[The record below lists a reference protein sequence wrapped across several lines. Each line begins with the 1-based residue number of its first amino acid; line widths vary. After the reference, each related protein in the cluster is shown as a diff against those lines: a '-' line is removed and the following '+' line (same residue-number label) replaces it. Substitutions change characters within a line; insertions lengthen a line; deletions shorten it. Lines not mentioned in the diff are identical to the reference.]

1 LPLFPLLA
9 FCAVALPAAQTAP
22 PAPRVIA
29 ATVLHLNVANLDE
42 SLAFYRDVLGME
54 KYEEGATR
62 AGEFLGGEPGGKLRS
77 ARVRVPGS
85 TFGMELV
92 EWSGVPLRPEH
103 RNFNDP
109 GAIMLALDVRDFDPK
124 LAGAKKLGFK
134 VITKNGEAEVSN
146 GRRSIML
153 HDPNGYIVELTD
165 VGANPQLGVNALP
178 GPIARAVLWVTVRDI
193 DETVKFYKEALGVDF
208 PNGPAAGPPLERVKA
223 LYDAPTLTKMRT
235 ARGSF
240 PGIEFPS
247 IGFQEFTGPERQRP
261 LRHRVMDPGGPT
273 IPVTVKAEDF
283 AAIIAA
289 VRNDGGLIGQGA
301 TSETLPADARA
312 SWIRDPNGLLFR
324 VGTPAPAR
332 GGGGGQPAA
341 GGGQRA
347 GGEGQRGG
355 GGRGGNLFP
364 PFSNLQVLPR
374 GIDQQ
379 QLLQIMLGYE
389 SALGITCE
397 HCHVDFGR
405 GNPMNDFASDAK
417 PPKKT
422 ARVMMTMLRDINQ
435 KLSTD
440 LGKAP
445 ADVTNVQC
453 GTCHRGKAV
462 PEYVAPPPPP
472 QPGAPQGGRAG
483 RGQ

>member
-1 LPLFPLLA
+1 VSRRFHAPFVRSVSL
-9 FCAVALPAAQTAP
+9 CAVLTCCLVSLPTAQTP
-22 PAPRVIA
+22 RPAQRVID
-29 ATVLHLNVANLDE
+29 ATVLHVNVANLDD
-42 SLAFYRDVLGME
+42 SLGFYRDVLGME
-54 KYEEGATR
+54 KYEDGALR

-77 ARVRVPGS
+77 ARVRVPGGLFS
-85 TFGMELV
+85 MEIV

-109 GAIMLALDVRDFDPK
+109 GAIMLAFDVRDYDTK
-124 LAGAKKLGFK
+124 LAGAKKLGWT
-134 VITKNGEAEVSN
+134 VITRNGVPEVSN

-165 VGANPQLGVNALP
+165 VAANSGLAADALP
-178 GPIARAVLWVTVRDI
+178 GAITRAVLWITVRDL
-193 DETVKFYKEALGVDF
+193 DETVKFYKETFGLDF
-208 PNGPAAGPPLERVKA
+208 PNPPAGPPLDRVKA
-223 LYDAPTLTKMRT
+223 LYNAPTLTKMRT

-240 PGIEFPS
+240 PGIDFPS

-283 AAIIAA
+283 GAVMAA
-289 VRNDGGLIGQGA
+289 VRSNGGLIGQGEA
-301 TSETLPADARA
+301 SEALPANARA
-312 SWIRDPNGLLFR
+312 TWIRDPNGLLFR

-332 GGGGGQPAA
+332 A
-341 GGGQRA
+341 GRGGQRA
-347 GGEGQRGG
+347 GGNS
-355 GGRGGNLFP
+355 GNLFP

-374 GIDQQ
+374 DIDQQ

-435 KLSTD
+435 KLSSSI
-440 LGKAP
+440 GKAP
-445 ADVTNVQC
+445 ADITSVQC
-453 GTCHRGKAV
+453 GTCHRGKAI

-472 QPGAPQGGRAG
+472 QPGALQGGG
-483 RGQ
+483 RRGAQ